1 LRSAVSEFVISG
13 GGLNWLLMQNS
24 FSDGDLKVG
33 DHAWYHVVRYG
44 KLIQHHGIWV
54 GSGVIHFDGEHDDD
68 YYVYRGCQECS
79 ARRDRQR
86 REGTGNRCV
95 RLSCFRCFSHW
106 RNVYRCEYG
115 KSRVSQV
122 VRETGS
128 RSTSVSYPGYIVA
141 SVAWG
146 FYLSNSFGNYDV
158 VRLNCEDF
166 TRWCKVRKL
175 GSKQVYRGL
184 VLTGTVSATT
194 SLVGWVYSSSPRRL
208 HKDNL
213 RRITDNFPIYHNWRH
228 V

>member
-1 LRSAVSEFVISG
+1 MSEFVILG
-13 GGLNWLLMQNS
+13 GGLYCVLKQNS
-24 FSDGDLKVG
+24 FSEEDLKVG
-33 DHAWYHVVRYG
+33 DHVWYHAEGYG
-44 KLIQHHGIWV
+44 KAIQHHGIWV
-54 GSGVIHFDGEHDDD
+54 GSGVIHFDKKYVDD
-68 YYVYRGCQECS
+68 YYVYRGCQICS

-95 RLSCFRCFSHW
+95 RLSCFRCFSHG

-141 SVAWG
+141 SVALG
-146 FYLSNSFGNYDV
+146 FYLSNSFGKYDV

-166 TRWCKVRKL
+166 ARWCKVRKL

-184 VLTGTVSATT
+184 VLTGTVSVTA
-194 SLVGWVYSSSPRRL
+194 SLFAWGFSSVPRIL

-213 RRITDNFPIYHNWRH
+213 RRITDNFHIYHNWGH